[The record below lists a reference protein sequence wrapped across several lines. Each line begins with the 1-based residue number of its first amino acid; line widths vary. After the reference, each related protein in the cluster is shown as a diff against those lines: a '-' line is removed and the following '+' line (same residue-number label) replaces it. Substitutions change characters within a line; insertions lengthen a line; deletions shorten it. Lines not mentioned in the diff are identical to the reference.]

1 MIYEIN
7 DNDDNQWTG
16 RVRNEQGFEVCFFLL
31 SSYVHELFQTQ
42 NSSVMSSSW
51 PQHRSYTEPS
61 LELYIILWHQRQVRD
76 LMEGTGE

>member
-16 RVRNEQGFEVCFFLL
+16 RVRNEQGFEVFFFFL

-51 PQHRSYTEPS
+51 PQYTS
-61 LELYIILWHQRQVRD
+61 LELYIILWHQRRVRD